1 MIHTEMERADI
12 EGMVLEYEVAGEGE
26 PVICIHGALIADT
39 FRPLL
44 AEPGLSERY
53 RLISYHRRGHA
64 GSSRAPDPVTFAQQ
78 AADCRALLTHL
89 GVERAHVVGHSSGG
103 SIALQLALD
112 VPEVV
117 HSLVLLEPALA
128 VGASAEVYR
137 AALAQGSERYREVGA
152 AVVVDEFLEARWPGY
167 RATLDEVLPGAFA
180 QAVDDAGTGFEQ
192 ETPALLDWRFAKVE
206 ARQIR
211 QPVLAVLGGESE
223 ALWPRFGVTFRWLL
237 SSFPHVEGFVL
248 PGTTHLMQVEKP
260 REMAEGLA
268 EFWERHPLPMRNR

>member
-44 AEPGLSERY
+44 VERSLSERY
-53 RLISYHRRGHA
+53 RLISYHRRGYA
-64 GSSRAPDPVTFAQQ
+64 GSSRNPDRTSIGQQ

-103 SIALQLALD
+103 CIALQLALD
-112 VPEVV
+112 FPDVV
-117 HSLVLLEPALA
+117 RSLVLLEPALA
-128 VGASAEVYR
+128 VGASAEEYR
-137 AALAQGSERYREVGA
+137 EALARGRKRYQEVGA

-167 RATLDEVLPGAFA
+167 RATLDEVLPGAFT

-192 ETPALLDWRFAKVE
+192 ETPALLDWRFAEAE
-206 ARQIR
+206 ARRIT

-237 SSFPHVEGFVL
+237 SSLPHVEGFVL

-260 REMAEGLA
+260 REIAEELV
-268 EFWERHPLPMRNR
+268 EFWKRHPLPMRNR